1 MKKTL
6 TAAEKIEK
14 LENAI
19 KRYEQLLMAN
29 RAKLEKLK
37 YKEQKTEIEAIV
49 KNLINSGKSVEEIKD
64 MLQ

>member
-14 LENAI
+14 LENAV
-19 KRYEQLLMAN
+19 KRYEQLLDST
-29 RAKLEKLK
+29 RAKLAKLK
-37 YKEQKTEIEAIV
+37 YKEQKTEIEAID
-49 KNLINSGKSVEEIKD
+49 KNLIKSGKSVEEIKD